1 MKKFV
6 LLLKRVLPHV
16 VIILSL
22 VLGTMLVLHQFNP
35 RMGFLTNSISQKYL
49 TVLLVSSCIL
59 ALVQTLQGS
68 DK

>member
-1 MKKFV
+1 MKKFI
-6 LLLKRVLPHV
+6 LFLKCVLPHV

-49 TVLLVSSCIL
+49 TVLLVSSFVL
-59 ALVQTLQGS
+59 ALLQAPHGS